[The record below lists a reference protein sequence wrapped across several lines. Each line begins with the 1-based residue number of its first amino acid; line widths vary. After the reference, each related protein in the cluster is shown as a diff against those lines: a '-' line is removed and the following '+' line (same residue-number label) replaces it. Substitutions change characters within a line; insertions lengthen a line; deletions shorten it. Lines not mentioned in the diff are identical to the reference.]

1 MCLNQFIV
9 DRLLVLFIFLSLD
22 LIFVR
27 YITNKHSPLHTKSIA
42 REGYRLS
49 IRYTIHQKSDILSMI
64 VCGQFKLLKES
75 LNGLIHY
82 RLIQFVKIF
91 RKKYRDIAAYI
102 SKVLVF
108 VLHV

>member
-27 YITNKHSPLHTKSIA
+27 YITNKHSPLHRKSIS
-42 REGYRLS
+42 REGVLS
-49 IRYTIHQKSDILSMI
+49 ISKAYNPSKKVIFLSMS

-75 LNGLIHY
+75 LNGLIHF
-82 RLIQFVKIF
+82 RLF
-91 RKKYRDIAAYI
+91 Y
-102 SKVLVF
+102 S
-108 VLHV
+108 

>member
-1 MCLNQFIV
+1 
-9 DRLLVLFIFLSLD
+9 
-22 LIFVR
+22 
-27 YITNKHSPLHTKSIA
+27 
-42 REGYRLS
+42 
-49 IRYTIHQKSDILSMI
+49 MI

-102 SKVLVF
+102 SKVLVI
-108 VLHV
+108 VQQKYMSRHIYSLL